1 MDYHKKT
8 LEELSVKATRAS
20 QLSAL
25 VGFDGFI
32 DRIMDAVDK
41 RNGPL
46 DDYTPFKQIS
56 DFGQRVNS
64 AAGMSTNIELY
75 QKTEK
80 LGGNGP
86 IMANALHHLGL
97 KTRYL
102 GTLGYPEIHPIFEE
116 FAKRTEAVSVANPGV
131 TQAVEFEDGKIM
143 LGDMGGT
150 YDFQYEHVLEV
161 MGEGTFFDLFSRA
174 QLIGLVNWTMLPY
187 CTQFYMALLDKVL
200 PNLPQCDRRD
210 FFFDLA
216 DPDKRTDSDLRTV
229 LSTIGRFSNHGHVT
243 LGLNLKE
250 GQRVH
255 HTLGLGACETH
266 PNALRDMCD
275 AIRRKVGIEC
285 VVIHPTDGA
294 ACATK
299 MGTWYTKGPFC
310 GKPKLSTGAGDHF
323 NSGFSL
329 GLLLGLSPEC
339 ALTMAVATS
348 GYYVRNAKSPSIAD
362 VQTYIS
368 SWS

>member
-8 LEELSVKATRAS
+8 LDELSKKAAQVS
-20 QLSAL
+20 QLNGL

-41 RNGPL
+41 RSGPL
-46 DDYTPFKQIS
+46 DDYTQIHLIS
-56 DFGQRVNS
+56 DFGNRISS

-75 QKTEK
+75 QKMEK

-97 KTRYL
+97 NTRYL
-102 GTLGYPEIHPIFEE
+102 GTIGYPEIHPVFQD
-116 FAKRTEAVSVANPGV
+116 FAKRTNAISVAGPGV

-150 YDFQYEHVLEV
+150 YDFHYERVIEV
-161 MGEGTFFDLFSRA
+161 MGEGAFFDLVSRA
-174 QLIGLVNWTMLPY
+174 QLLGLVNWTMLPN
-187 CTQFYMALLDKVL
+187 CTQFFIALLEKVL
-200 PNLPQCDRRD
+200 PNLPQTDRRD

-216 DPDKRTDSDLRTV
+216 DPEKRSDADLRTV
-229 LSTIGRFSNHGHVT
+229 LTTIARFSNHGHVT

-275 AIRRKVGIEC
+275 AIRRKVGVEC

-294 ACATK
+294 VCATK

-310 GKPKLSTGAGDHF
+310 LKPKITTGAGDHF

-339 ALTMAVATS
+339 ALTMACATS

-362 VQTYIS
+362 LQTFIS
-368 SWS
+368 TWS